1 MRRVF
6 YHYSFPFESI
16 VFIVMTVYELCSD
29 HSDNEWVRMEMDWI
43 VTHGVAHQPLDRS
56 VSIVDR
62 EWVDLII
69 RIMNWL
75 GYRNEQRYQI
85 VDCDEWFDKICKL
98 SVQWFMIINEN
109 LMKQREWGLE
119 IMALASDGW
128 FESSSIEWWWDE
140 RMNTWGLEGIGVIEA
155 PTTELDST
163 GW

>member
-6 YHYSFPFESI
+6 HHESFSFESI

-29 HSDNEWVRMEMDWI
+29 DSDNEWVRMEMDWI
-43 VTHGVAHQPLDRS
+43 VTHCVAYQPLDRS

-69 RIMNWL
+69 RITDWL
-75 GYRNEQRYQI
+75 GYGNEQRYQI
-85 VDCDEWFDKICKL
+85 VDCYEWFDKISKL
-98 SVQWFMIINEN
+98 SVQWFMIINEYS
-109 LMKQREWGLE
+109 MKQREWGLE
-119 IMALASDGW
+119 ITTSVSDGW

-140 RMNTWGLEGIGVIEA
+140 RMNTWGLEGIDVEEA
-155 PTTELDST
+155 ILTELDST